1 MLIYLKV
8 RERMAYSKAQNE
20 ATKNYKKRNREQAKY
35 LNYKTMARS
44 FIKNLATQEDLDML
58 KELMAE
64 KEENDRA
71 RK

>member
-20 ATKNYKKRNREQAKY
+20 ATKNYKKRNPVQAKY

>member
-1 MLIYLKV
+1 
-8 RERMAYSKAQNE
+8 
-20 ATKNYKKRNREQAKY
+20 
-35 LNYKTMARS
+35 
-44 FIKNLATQEDLDML
+44 ML